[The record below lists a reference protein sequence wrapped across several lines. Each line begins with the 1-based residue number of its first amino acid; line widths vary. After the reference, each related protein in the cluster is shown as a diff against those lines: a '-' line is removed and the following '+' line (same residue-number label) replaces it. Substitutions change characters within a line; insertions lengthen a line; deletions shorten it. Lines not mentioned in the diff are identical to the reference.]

1 MKTRNP
7 IARMLH
13 VATRNRV
20 MGVDKKFNKKKER
33 QDMKTRQTDRQ
44 TDRYPNEPL
53 DTGDVV
59 ETAIRQRNAILGQA
73 RVNEEGLREGCSSA
87 QTQEIRW

>member
-13 VATRNRV
+13 IATRNRV

-33 QDMKTRQTDRQ
+33 QKNAESKLRKDESKQ
-44 TDRYPNEPL
+44 E
-53 DTGDVV
+53 DV
-59 ETAIRQRNAILGQA
+59 
-73 RVNEEGLREGCSSA
+73 
-87 QTQEIRW
+87 

>member
-1 MKTRNP
+1 MKNIRNP

-33 QDMKTRQTDRQ
+33 QKNAESKLRKDASKQ
-44 TDRYPNEPL
+44 E
-53 DTGDVV
+53 DV
-59 ETAIRQRNAILGQA
+59 
-73 RVNEEGLREGCSSA
+73 
-87 QTQEIRW
+87 

>member
-1 MKTRNP
+1 MKNIRNP

-33 QDMKTRQTDRQ
+33 QKNAESKLRKNASKQ
-44 TDRYPNEPL
+44 E
-53 DTGDVV
+53 DV
-59 ETAIRQRNAILGQA
+59 
-73 RVNEEGLREGCSSA
+73 
-87 QTQEIRW
+87 